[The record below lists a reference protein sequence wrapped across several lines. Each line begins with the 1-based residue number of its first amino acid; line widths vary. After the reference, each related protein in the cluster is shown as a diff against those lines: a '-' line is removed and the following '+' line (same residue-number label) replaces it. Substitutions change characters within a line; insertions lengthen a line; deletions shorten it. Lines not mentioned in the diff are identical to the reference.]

1 MDLGKGLSLTL
12 ASLKDKA
19 IELAKRRNHVSVEIA
34 HVLAV
39 AVTELSESSQL
50 KIQPKIDSLLS
61 AQLRNTGQPLVT
73 ISVEAESAARKL
85 TSLGFSEAS
94 FTDLLEPS
102 EAVTTVAD
110 EPEELQPRGDSAK
123 AETDSEELQKGAN
136 FPAMITERSLEEVLE
151 ELDSLIGLEQVKKQV
166 RGVMAT
172 HLVNKKRF
180 ESGLKEV
187 SNSLHL
193 VFSGEPGTG
202 KTTVARLVSE
212 IYRAQGILRVG
223 HLVEVGRS
231 DLIAE
236 YVGQTAPKVKKAIS
250 QALGGVLF
258 IDEAYSLAQDTQN
271 GFGGEAIATLLQLM
285 ENHRGDLSIIVAGYK
300 EEMDFFVGSNPGFR
314 SRFQTYI
321 DFPKYDAPELVEIFS
336 RMCASNQI
344 ELTPAVRETV
354 LKHFETNETSGVAGN
369 ARYAR
374 KLFEVAFTEL
384 SGRAIADGVI
394 EDHEISA
401 FVPSDIPEY
410 ITQATKTKNK
420 IGFGNA

>member
-19 IELAKRRNHVSVEIA
+19 LELAKRRNHVSAEVA

-39 AVTELSESSQL
+39 ALTELNESSQL

-61 AQLRNTGQPLVT
+61 AQPRNMGQSSVT
-73 ISVEAESAARKL
+73 ISSEAESAAKKL
-85 TSLGFSEAS
+85 TSLGFSESS
-94 FTDLLEPS
+94 FNDLLEPS
-102 EAVTTVAD
+102 EVTSSMAD
-110 EPEELQPRGDSAK
+110 DPEELQPTGDSAM
-123 AETDSEELQKGAN
+123 AETDSESLQKGGSL
-136 FPAMITERSLEEVLE
+136 PPMMTERSLEEVLE
-151 ELDSLIGLEQVKKQV
+151 ELDSLIGLVEVKKQV
-166 RGVMAT
+166 RSVMAT
-172 HLVNKKRF
+172 HLVNKKRL

-271 GFGGEAIATLLQLM
+271 GYGGEAIATLLQLM
-285 ENHRGDLSIIVAGYK
+285 ENHRGDLSVIVAGYK
-300 EEMDFFVGSNPGFR
+300 EEMDFLVGSNPGLR

-321 DFPKYDAPELVEIFS
+321 DFPKYDAPELVEIFT

-354 LKHFETNETSGVAGN
+354 LKHFERNETSGVAGN

-374 KLFEVAFTEL
+374 KLFEVAFTGL

-401 FVPSDIPEY
+401 FVPSDIPDF